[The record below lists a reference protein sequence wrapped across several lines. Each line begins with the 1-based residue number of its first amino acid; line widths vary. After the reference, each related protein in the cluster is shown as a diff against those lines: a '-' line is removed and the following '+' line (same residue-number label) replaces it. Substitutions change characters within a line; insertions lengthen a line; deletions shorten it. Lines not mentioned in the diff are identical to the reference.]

1 MRLLSYFL
9 RFHRPSATGDK
20 DQPAIATS
28 IRTETHIGV
37 EGVTTTVEP
46 LAGVSASLRN
56 GFALN
61 RDQTMFFEWG
71 SISFGENVASL
82 SFESI
87 GAGYLLGNLDP
98 SQGFS
103 IGTVM
108 WRVTGGSGFLVDAT
122 GAITSNF
129 LIDLQSGELVDNQF
143 HIIYLP

>member
-1 MRLLSYFL
+1 MRLLSYVL
-9 RFHRPSATGDK
+9 RFHRLPSIGDK

-28 IRTETHIGV
+28 IQTKTHIGA
-37 EGVTTTVEP
+37 EGVTSELKP
-46 LAGVSASLRN
+46 LAGLSASLRN
-56 GFALN
+56 DFALN

-71 SISFGENVASL
+71 SISFGENVAEL

-108 WRVTGGSGFLVDAT
+108 WRITGGSGFLAGAT
-122 GAITSNF
+122 GAITSSF

-143 HIIYLP
+143 HMIYLP